1 MSVSLTVETKEFQ
14 RVLSKYAMAKGKTD
28 AEVVN
33 KAMRYWTPFAAK
45 RIINKTPG
53 SRKILQELLAPAR
66 SRYRTKKV
74 KSKFNNTA
82 AAAIFIWRLKKK
94 GMPITN
100 DLNDRVER
108 FVGARTNSAQFLR
121 AGFIPAYREFGVPNR
136 KAGTQRY
143 FKSRSFGKKAIP
155 SAFHKVTAF
164 VTNAREGAHVISPTA
179 FQESIR
185 EVENLFI
192 KFMLA
197 DLQRVGRQFGM
208 NP

>member
-14 RVLSKYAMAKGKTD
+14 RVLSKYAMTKGKTD
-28 AEVVN
+28 ADVVN

-82 AAAIFIWRLKKK
+82 AAAIYIWRLKKQ

-100 DLNDRVER
+100 DINDRIER
-108 FVGARTNSAQFLR
+108 FVGARANSAQFLR

-143 FKSRSFGKKAIP
+143 FKSRSLGRKAIP

-179 FQESIR
+179 FQESIS